1 MGGEKERRRRSRLL
15 HQPWSWMAFSFS
27 LSWKAFWR
35 YRPLFPFPPSP
46 TFPISSP
53 PRILVPPPLLSSRR
67 GRYACLCDE
76 RSFAADRSGG
86 RGKLCARA
94 THKIG
99 ARGGV
104 SRTREYREG
113 GPVASE
119 EIDFDT
125 LFGCVR
131 RHRVGRK
138 GLSSNDFF
146 TSAAN

>member
-1 MGGEKERRRRSRLL
+1 MVMDGLLLLSLLESLLALSPPFPLPSLPNFSYQFPSKNSR
-15 HQPWSWMAFSFS
+15 
-27 LSWKAFWR
+27 
-35 YRPLFPFPPSP
+35 PFPP
-46 TFPISSP
+46 
-53 PRILVPPPLLSSRR
+53 LLPSRR

-146 TSAAN
+146 LLLQLINGDVRRRP